1 VTGPQEDRLAERI
14 RQQLDREAGQLDEL
28 TVARLRAARL
38 HALERARRPHYR
50 WLALLGT
57 AAVAAIVVAVLY
69 WQPPADLPGAIDD
82 LDIVATGDEME
93 LFEDLDFYD
102 WLDETQT
109 AG

>member
-1 VTGPQEDRLAERI
+1 VTTRQEDRLVERI

-38 HALERARRPHYR
+38 RALETAGRPHRR

-69 WQPPADLPGAIDD
+69 WQQPVTLPGAIDD
-82 LDIVATGDEME
+82 LDIVATGDDME
-93 LFEDLDFYD
+93 LLEDLDFYD
-102 WLDETQT
+102 WLDKTQT

>member
-1 VTGPQEDRLAERI
+1 MTSPREDRLAERI

-28 TVARLRAARL
+28 TVARLRTARL
-38 HALERARRPHYR
+38 RALEQARRPRHR
-50 WLALLGT
+50 WLAMLGT
-57 AAVAAIVVAVLY
+57 AAVAAVVAAVLY
-69 WQPPADLPGAIDD
+69 WQSPVNLPGAIDD